1 MPKIVISRRQENR
14 LSPQKLGSRLSE
26 HYNEFTHLKDRF
38 QSLSIQSFVDE
49 LTTPLWIVSATKTR
63 SCWSSSIEEQCDWKP
78 SCFSVWN
85 AERDPSMD
93 VNSSLPDSNSTNSED
108 QPAVLPTV
116 LFSFVI
122 ATGFPGNLLIVI
134 AIIGRQQLR
143 APCYSLIL
151 SIAVAD
157 LGMALIAAPQRIIE
171 NYIGWP
177 FGSFMCNFLAS
188 IQELFVSVSVMTHT
202 AIALERYRAIVQ
214 PFKERMSW
222 KMAKIT
228 VAVIWLAC
236 YISAALPQAVMLD
249 LYQEPDGKV
258 YCIPEFPSDEVRR
271 VYEFYLVI
279 VFIAVP
285 LFIQSWCYVNVFMV
299 ANRELDRLTK
309 KNSIRKDILERSKKK
324 IRLVKV
330 LVSLVAVFQCCS
342 IPRGVLMLIREFE
355 GDEAMEENQFYWYSD
370 VISLFAYYIKHMI
383 NPVILWSTSSEFRFC
398 CWK

>member
-1 MPKIVISRRQENR
+1 
-14 LSPQKLGSRLSE
+14 
-26 HYNEFTHLKDRF
+26 
-38 QSLSIQSFVDE
+38 
-49 LTTPLWIVSATKTR
+49 
-63 SCWSSSIEEQCDWKP
+63 
-78 SCFSVWN
+78 
-85 AERDPSMD
+85 MD

-383 NPVILWSTSSEFRFC
+383 NPVILWSTSSEFRIC
-398 CWK
+398 C